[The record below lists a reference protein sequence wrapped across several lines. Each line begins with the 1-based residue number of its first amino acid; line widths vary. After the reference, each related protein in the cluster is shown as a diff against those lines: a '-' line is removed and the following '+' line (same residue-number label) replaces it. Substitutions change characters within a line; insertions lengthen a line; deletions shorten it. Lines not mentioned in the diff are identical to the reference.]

1 MVTISADD
9 VQLDLSG
16 YAIRNEWFPEGIAM
30 LRFYRPMVGYEM
42 QGPGFERL
50 TIRNGSFISPGESG
64 IGLDLQSN
72 EYRDASI
79 GPGVDRP
86 PGDTPSTHFRDTR
99 HVIEDLRIEAGQVG
113 IILQGKNNIVRNNRI
128 VIDEDNAIIATG
140 PNLLLENNLIEV
152 RGIITGYAKAYGHSL
167 PVQLIQADGAIVRNN
182 RIRFIGSA
190 GDHRPEAA
198 FDVIES
204 RDVLFENNTIE
215 AIPALERHDA
225 ASSLR

>member
-1 MVTISADD
+1 
-9 VQLDLSG
+9 
-16 YAIRNEWFPEGIAM
+16 M
-30 LRFYRPMVGYEM
+30 LRFYRSMGGYEK

-50 TIRNGSFISPGESG
+50 TVRNGSFISPGESG
-64 IGLDLQSN
+64 VGLDLRSN
-72 EYRDASI
+72 EYQRAFDEIKVQIPRGETLIS
-79 GPGVDRP
+79 
-86 PGDTPSTHFRDTR
+86 HFRNTA
-99 HVIEDLRIEAGQVG
+99 HVIERLHLEVGQAGLLIE
-113 IILQGKNNIVRNNRI
+113 GKNNAIRNNRI
-128 VIDEDNAIIATG
+128 VIDADRAIIATG
-140 PNLLLENNLIEV
+140 PNLILEDNVIEV
-152 RGIITGYAKAYGHSL
+152 RGIITDYAKVYGHSL

-190 GDHRPEAA
+190 SDHRPEAA